1 MLDRNYGCADLGRHR
16 CFKDCHLRHL
26 SGCVEEIYENK
37 RDQKRPDNKLEQ
49 QASVSAGMRPLRSPK
64 RN

>member
-26 SGCVEEIYENK
+26 SGCVEELYENK

-49 QASVSAGMRPLRSPK
+49 QAERQR
-64 RN
+64 RNASFKVT